1 MRCPLEVLEATF
13 SENPVLTRDP
23 WIIARRVAG
32 VFLGLSGRCFVEADL
47 VVGGSFGGLLGS
59 PPGDSGEVWFGQK
72 GAISKTR
79 QFSLLIFF
87 RTSVRTA
94 VRGMRTLSGPPRYRQ
109 GICLPC
115 LNIQIRGDKL
125 GSCLF
130 QWAAKRTTS
139 RVGTV
144 FTRRLKMC
152 VDSIRSD

>member
-47 VVGGSFGGLLGS
+47 VVGGSFGELL
-59 PPGDSGEVWFGQK
+59 VWFGQR

-130 QWAAKRTTS
+130 QWAAKRSTS

-152 VDSIRSD
+152 VDSIRSV

>member
-1 MRCPLEVLEATF
+1 MCTDVSLRTPITEDTVLDTCTRIDDLHCPLEVLEATF

-47 VVGGSFGGLLGS
+47 VVGGSFGELL
-59 PPGDSGEVWFGQK
+59 VWFGQR

-94 VRGMRTLSGPPRYRQ
+94 VGGYAYAVRSVH
-109 GICLPC
+109 GI
-115 LNIQIRGDKL
+115 DKASVSHAWTF
-125 GSCLF
+125 G
-130 QWAAKRTTS
+130 
-139 RVGTV
+139 
-144 FTRRLKMC
+144 
-152 VDSIRSD
+152 